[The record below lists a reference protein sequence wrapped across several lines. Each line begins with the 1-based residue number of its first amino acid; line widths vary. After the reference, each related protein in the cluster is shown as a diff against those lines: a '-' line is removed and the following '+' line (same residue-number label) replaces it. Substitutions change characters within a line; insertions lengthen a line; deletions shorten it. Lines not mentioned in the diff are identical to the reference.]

1 MMRARPVKSPPA
13 DLFGIVPNSVV
24 GVLVASPGAVLAT
37 LQSSARQDR
46 PNSRFNED
54 GFKNTFC
61 LSLRINMDRA
71 NSNEN
76 HEEGERSVPNSQSSC
91 SVGRRETSWRVA
103 MFADV
108 QHLHH
113 VSQVARCSV
122 LSLSLSAS
130 SLSFYL
136 SLSLPLPLLSLSCR
150 DGRWCMTP
158 HIRAARSMGLDRK
171 RAPATLPRES
181 LRRRHAAT
189 GRSPV
194 ERAGVRREHWQDLL
208 GP

>member
-1 MMRARPVKSPPA
+1 
-13 DLFGIVPNSVV
+13 
-24 GVLVASPGAVLAT
+24 
-37 LQSSARQDR
+37 
-46 PNSRFNED
+46 
-54 GFKNTFC
+54 
-61 LSLRINMDRA
+61 
-71 NSNEN
+71 
-76 HEEGERSVPNSQSSC
+76 
-91 SVGRRETSWRVA
+91 

-122 LSLSLSAS
+122 HTHTLCFLSILLSLAFAPS
-130 SLSFYL
+130 
-136 SLSLPLPLLSLSCR
+136 PPPLSLSCR

-158 HIRAARSMGLDRK
+158 HIRAAQSMGLDRK

-208 GP
+208 GPRHHGPVQQSVSGQNARFAGTGQRADSVHLVEKLCSFYHLDHHRHTRERAGMRDRGGSAVGARYIVRGGTRRHKLY